1 MPARFRYGVSTAT
14 PDRAASRGSVSG
26 TESTNIT
33 ARLRV
38 LRPDS
43 IRVLILVLAAL
54 ATLLPSFATTWIS
67 YVENKRSLAGKAKQE
82 LLSASVQTARE
93 LDLWL
98 KERRYE
104 LRVFASSYEVTE
116 NVARLPQGSD
126 RAELS
131 VSRRRLT
138 DYLRSVRDRFDDYS
152 DIRILDS
159 EGRLVAA
166 GAGPAEA
173 VTLPTDWQAQVR
185 SQELVVGKAY
195 WDEAGSAP
203 EMVIAVPIRTSGERI
218 LGLMTATV
226 DLRALTDTL
235 RRFEPGRAGEVS
247 LLTEEGSPV
256 ISSGDAAAALT
267 MPRYDAELVR
277 AYAADD
283 REPSEF
289 LNAAGEQVVGHMR
302 RVPGLDWVVA
312 AEIPA
317 AEVYAELAQ
326 LRNSA
331 LLIAA
336 VTLLLAGGLGYVLGL
351 LIVRPLDRLTKAAA
365 KVAGGNL
372 EVDLPT
378 ARGEIGYLTE
388 VFKNMVVRLRASR
401 QELERVSVTDA
412 LTGLSNRRRM
422 TEVLRNEVLRSQRLK
437 HTFAVL
443 MTDVD
448 HFKLYNDTHG
458 HPAGDELLK
467 QLATIL
473 REETRDVDLVAR
485 YGGEEFLVL
494 LPETKA
500 RKAADVA
507 ERVRRRLEALPAPAG
522 HVTLSIGI
530 AEFPLHGDNG
540 EKLIDV
546 ADAALYEAKR
556 SGRNR
561 VIVAGAPVRAVR
573 G

>member
-1 MPARFRYGVSTAT
+1 M
-14 PDRAASRGSVSG
+14 
-26 TESTNIT
+26 
-33 ARLRV
+33 
-38 LRPDS
+38 
-43 IRVLILVLAAL
+43 ILVLAAL

-67 YVENKRSLAGKAKQE
+67 YVENKRSLAAKAKQE
-82 LLSASVQTARE
+82 LLSASVQTSRD

-98 KERRYE
+98 KDRRYE

-116 NVARLPQGSD
+116 NVARLPHSSD
-126 RAELS
+126 RAEPS
-131 VSRRRLT
+131 GSRRRLT
-138 DYLRSVRDRFDDYS
+138 DYLRSVRERFDYYS

-159 EGRLVAA
+159 DGRIVAA
-166 GAGPAEA
+166 GADPAEA
-173 VTLPTDWQAQVR
+173 VTLPADWQAQIR
-185 SQELVVGKAY
+185 SQEFVVGKSY
-195 WDEAGSAP
+195 WDEASGAP
-203 EMVIAVPIRTSGERI
+203 EMVIAVPIRTNGEAI

-226 DLRALTDTL
+226 DLHALADTL
-235 RRFEPGRAGEVS
+235 RRFVPGEAGEVS

-256 ISSGDAAAALT
+256 ISSSDGALP

-277 AYAADD
+277 AHAADD
-283 REPSEF
+283 SEPSEF
-289 LNAAGEQVVGHMR
+289 LNAAGEQVIGHMR
-302 RVPGLDWVVA
+302 RVPGLDWVVV

-317 AEVYAELAQ
+317 VQVYRELAR

-331 LLIAA
+331 LLIAV
-336 VTLLLAGGLGYVLGL
+336 VTLVLAGSLGYALGL

-365 KVAGGNL
+365 KVAGGSL
-372 EVDLPT
+372 EVNLPA

-388 VFKNMVVRLRASR
+388 VFKNMVVRLRESR
-401 QELERVSVTDA
+401 QELERLSVTDA
-412 LTGLSNRRRM
+412 LTGLSDRRRM

-448 HFKLYNDTHG
+448 HFKRYNDTHG

-467 QLATIL
+467 QFATIL
-473 REETRDVDLVAR
+473 RQETRDVDLVAR

-500 RKAADVA
+500 RGAADVA
-507 ERVRRRLEALPAPAG
+507 NRIRRRLETLPAPAG
-522 HVTLSIGI
+522 HVTLSIGV
-530 AEFPLHGDNG
+530 AEFPLHGDTG

-556 SGRNR
+556 AGRNR
-561 VIVAGAPVRAVR
+561 VIVAATPIRAVR

>member
-1 MPARFRYGVSTAT
+1 M
-14 PDRAASRGSVSG
+14 
-26 TESTNIT
+26 
-33 ARLRV
+33 
-38 LRPDS
+38 
-43 IRVLILVLAAL
+43 LILVLAAL

-67 YVENKRSLAGKAKQE
+67 YVENKRSLAAKAKQE
-82 LLSASVQTARE
+82 VLSASVQTARE

-98 KERRYE
+98 KERLYE

-116 NVARLPQGSD
+116 NVALLPRSRD
-126 RAELS
+126 RAEPS
-131 VSRRRLT
+131 GSRERLT
-138 DYLRSVRDRFDDYS
+138 DYLRSVSERFDDYS
-152 DIRILDS
+152 DIRILDA
-159 EGRLVAA
+159 EGRIVAA
-166 GAGPAEA
+166 GAEPAEA
-173 VTLPTDWQAQVR
+173 VTLPADWQAQIR
-185 SQELVVGKAY
+185 NPEFVVGKTY
-195 WDEAGSAP
+195 WNEASGAP
-203 EMVIAVPIRTSGERI
+203 EMVIAVPIRTGEEAI

-226 DLRALTDTL
+226 DLQAFADTL
-235 RRFEPGRAGEVS
+235 RRFVPGEAGQVS

-256 ISSGDAAAALT
+256 TSSADAGAALT

-277 AYAADD
+277 ARAAD
-283 REPSEF
+283 ESEASEF
-289 LNAAGEQVVGHMR
+289 VNAAGEQVVGHMR
-302 RVPGLDWVVA
+302 QVPGLDWVVV

-317 AEVYAELAQ
+317 AEVYGELAR

-331 LLIAA
+331 FLIAA
-336 VTLLLAGGLGYVLGL
+336 ATLVLAGGLGYVLGL

-372 EVDLPT
+372 EVDLPV

-388 VFKNMVVRLRASR
+388 VFKNMVVRLRAGR
-401 QELERVSVTDA
+401 QELERLSVTDA

-448 HFKLYNDTHG
+448 HFKGYNDAHG

-473 REETRDVDLVAR
+473 RTETRDVDLVAR

-500 RKAADVA
+500 RGAADLA
-507 ERVRRRLEALPAPAG
+507 ERIRRRLETLPAPAG
-522 HVTLSIGI
+522 HVTVSIGV
-530 AEFPLHGDNG
+530 AEFPLHGDTG
-540 EKLIDV
+540 EKLIAV

-556 SGRNR
+556 GGRNR
-561 VIVAGAPVRAVR
+561 VIVAATPIRAVR

>member
-1 MPARFRYGVSTAT
+1 M
-14 PDRAASRGSVSG
+14 
-26 TESTNIT
+26 
-33 ARLRV
+33 
-38 LRPDS
+38 
-43 IRVLILVLAAL
+43 ILVLAVL

-67 YVENKRSLAGKAKQE
+67 YAENKRSLAAKAKQE
-82 LLSASVQTARE
+82 LLSASVQTARD

-98 KERRYE
+98 KDRRYE

-116 NVARLPQGSD
+116 NVARLPSSRD
-126 RAELS
+126 RAEPS
-131 VSRRRLT
+131 SSRQRLT
-138 DYLRSVRDRFDDYS
+138 DYLRSVRERFDDYS
-152 DIRILDS
+152 DIRILDA
-159 EGRLVAA
+159 EGRIVAS
-166 GAGPAEA
+166 GADPAEA
-173 VTLPTDWQAQVR
+173 VTLPADWQAQIR
-185 SQELVVGKAY
+185 SQEFVVGKSY
-195 WDEAGSAP
+195 WDEASGVP
-203 EMVIAVPIRTSGERI
+203 EMVIAVPIRTSGEAI
-218 LGLMTATV
+218 IGLMAATV
-226 DLRALTDTL
+226 DLRALADTL
-235 RRFEPGRAGEVS
+235 RRFVPGEAGDVS

-256 ISSGDAAAALT
+256 ISSGDGAST
-267 MPRYDAELVR
+267 MPRYDTELVR
-277 AYAADD
+277 SRTADD
-283 REPSEF
+283 SEPSEF

-302 RVPGLDWVVA
+302 QVPGLDWVVV

-317 AEVYAELAQ
+317 AQVFRELAR

-336 VTLLLAGGLGYVLGL
+336 VTLLLAGGLGYALGL
-351 LIVRPLDRLTKAAA
+351 LIVRPLDRLTKAAG

-372 EVDLPT
+372 EVDLPA
-378 ARGEIGYLTE
+378 ARGEMGYLTE
-388 VFKNMVVRLRASR
+388 VFKNMVVRLRESR
-401 QELERVSVTDA
+401 QELERLSVTDA

-448 HFKLYNDTHG
+448 HFKRYNDTHG

-467 QLATIL
+467 QLAAIL
-473 REETRDVDLVAR
+473 RQETRDVDLVAR

-500 RKAADVA
+500 RGAADLA
-507 ERVRRRLEALPAPAG
+507 DRIRACLQTLPAPG
-522 HVTLSIGI
+522 GSVTLSIGV
-530 AEFPLHGDNG
+530 AEFPLHGDSG

-556 SGRNR
+556 GGRNR
-561 VIVAGAPVRAVR
+561 VSVAGAPVRAVR